1 MVLPQ
6 AAEEEGE
13 VVLLQAGEESAAEE
27 LEAVDLLTKQQREEA
42 LEAEVVHTSLPSQA
56 SSGKPWPA
64 SPLASRPAWLSPYQ
78 PSSRSSQ
85 AYLSHFPQS
94 LRSHLP
100 CCYFSRIEQ

>member
-6 AAEEEGE
+6 AGEEAAAEEEGE
-13 VVLLQAGEESAAEE
+13 VVLLQAAEE
-27 LEAVDLLTKQQREEA
+27 LEAVDLLTMQQREEA
-42 LEAEVVHTSLPSQA
+42 LEAEVAHTSLPSQA

-94 LRSHLP
+94 LHSHLP